1 MIWRDI
7 AHTWDGGSQ
16 APTSVPLL
24 RYFFRGTVLCTVMHA
39 LFQRKRAAV
48 SVPTQLL
55 QSNIPVIDGA
65 ELAALYY
72 SQRQGGDFHDFF
84 RISPS
89 RIIFGLLDVAGRVDQ
104 ARGVISAAQQVFRT
118 LSSEL
123 FAVEEVN
130 EAEAMTQIA
139 VHLNRSILG
148 AEVAVHA
155 CPAFAACYNE
165 AVGTICYF
173 NAGHTPGLLRDG
185 NGITEL
191 PATGLPLG
199 LFSHATH
206 DAPTVALPSDAA
218 LLLIS
223 RGVVEGKCI
232 NEEFGLGRA
241 KQSLLT
247 APGRSAQ
254 EVCAAILDQVQQFM
268 CARPTHNDVSALAL
282 VRAAAAKVATAGP

>member
-1 MIWRDI
+1 M
-7 AHTWDGGSQ
+7 
-16 APTSVPLL
+16 PLP
-24 RYFFRGTVLCTVMHA
+24 YFRGTVLCTLMHA

-48 SVPTQLL
+48 SVPAQLL
-55 QSNIPVIDGA
+55 QSNVPVIDGA

-84 RISPS
+84 RVSPS
-89 RIIFGLLDVAGRVDQ
+89 RVVFGLLDVAGRVDQ

-118 LSSEL
+118 LSSDL
-123 FAVEEVN
+123 FLSEDVN
-130 EAEAMTQIA
+130 EAEAMIQIA
-139 VHLNRSILG
+139 VQLNRSILG
-148 AEVAVHA
+148 AEAAIHA

-185 NGITEL
+185 NGIIEL

-223 RGVVEGKCI
+223 RGVVEGKCN
-232 NEEFGLGRA
+232 NEEFGLERA

-268 CARPTHNDVSALAL
+268 CARPIHNDVSALAL

>member
-1 MIWRDI
+1 MQIGSIRLI
-7 AHTWDGGSQ
+7 DGG
-16 APTSVPLL
+16 
-24 RYFFRGTVLCTVMHA
+24 
-39 LFQRKRAAV
+39 QRR
-48 SVPTQLL
+48 T
-55 QSNIPVIDGA
+55 GCCC
-65 ELAALYY
+65 
-72 SQRQGGDFHDFF
+72 DFF
-84 RISPS
+84 
-89 RIIFGLLDVAGRVDQ
+89 FFQ
-104 ARGVISAAQQVFRT
+104 AEDGIRDLTVTGVQTCALPI
-118 LSSEL
+118 
-123 FAVEEVN
+123 
-130 EAEAMTQIA
+130 
-139 VHLNRSILG
+139 SILG

-223 RGVVEGKCI
+223 RGVVEGKCN
-232 NEEFGLGRA
+232 NEEFGLERA
-241 KQSLLT
+241 KQILL

-268 CARPTHNDVSALAL
+268 CARPIHNDVSALAL
-282 VRAAAAKVATAGP
+282 VRAAAAKVATAS

>member
-16 APTSVPLL
+16 AATSVPLL

-55 QSNIPVIDGA
+55 QSNVPVIDGA

-104 ARGVISAAQQVFRT
+104 ARSVISAAQQVFRT

-139 VHLNRSILG
+139 VQLNRSILG
-148 AEVAVHA
+148 AEAAIHA

-223 RGVVEGKCI
+223 RGVVEGKCN
-232 NEEFGLGRA
+232 NEEFGLERA
-241 KQSLLT
+241 KQILL

-268 CARPTHNDVSALAL
+268 CARPIHNDVSALAL
-282 VRAAAAKVATAGP
+282 VRAAAAKVATAS